1 MKLEVNKPV
10 RITILSVPS
19 HLRIV
24 RAVVEKV
31 CQMVGFHADV
41 SGNVMLSVDDALTNI
56 IRHAYDGAGDK
67 PIEIEINPT
76 GGDDGCEG
84 LQISL
89 RDYGRHVAPSKIRS
103 RKLEDVRPGGL
114 GVHII
119 KECMDSVEYRHA
131 DGGGTVL
138 TMIKKCKPKPHQG
151 SKRK

>member
-1 MKLEVNKPV
+1 MKLEANKPV

-19 HLRIV
+19 HLPIV

-31 CQMVGFHADV
+31 CQMVGFD
-41 SGNVMLSVDDALTNI
+41 SDTIGNVMLSVDEALTNI
-56 IRHAYDGAGDK
+56 IRHAYEGAGDET
-67 PIEIEINPT
+67 IEIEINPT
-76 GGDDGCEG
+76 GGANGSEG

-89 RDYGRHVAPSKIRS
+89 RDYGRRVDPDKIRS
-103 RKLEDVRPGGL
+103 RKLEDIRPGGL

-138 TMIKKCKPKPHQG
+138 TMTKMCKPHEG
-151 SKRK
+151 SKSK